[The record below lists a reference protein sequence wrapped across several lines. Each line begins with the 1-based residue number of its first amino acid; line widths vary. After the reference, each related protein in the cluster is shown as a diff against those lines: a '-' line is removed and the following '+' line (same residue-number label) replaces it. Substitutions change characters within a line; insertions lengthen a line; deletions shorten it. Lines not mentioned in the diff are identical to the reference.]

1 MTFPTLSTQQA
12 IVDDQ
17 GRPTIAFL
25 TLLNSLG
32 ANVRREE
39 AAVAEVRTR
48 IHVLEATPTNTT
60 SSTSTT
66 TGAAVN
72 RPTLLSAD
80 EHEIYWG
87 DNLETAGEW
96 YLQRLRAGERVSIK
110 KTHEDYSAYTSVEAA
125 FNARANIDWS

>member
-1 MTFPTLSTQQA
+1 MTFPTLSTQQP

-32 ANVRREE
+32 ANVRRDE
-39 AAVAEVRTR
+39 AAVAEARTR
-48 IHVLEATPTNTT
+48 IHVLETTPA
-60 SSTSTT
+60 SSTT
-66 TGAAVN
+66 TTTATGADVN

-87 DNLETAGEW
+87 DNLATAGEW

-125 FNARANIDWS
+125 FNARADIDWS